1 MVSLQVKKGV
11 SSFTEQVSLKDIIGI
26 IIGSLI
32 LVVAIQSILIP
43 AKVLTGGV
51 TGIAIV
57 LKFMTGIDVWVWF
70 MLLNVPIFLAGYKFV
85 SRRFVFYSLFA
96 TLLQSFLLGIMP
108 PVDLGMDNLLL
119 AAIFGGALNGLGS
132 GIILRYKASS
142 GGMDIIAVIVKR
154 IWGYSI
160 GQTFFIGNLAVLA
173 LSLAVFNLELALF
186 SAISIYVFSKTLD
199 AVEAGPNVARTA
211 MIISEQSEA
220 IAYAIMSELSRGCT
234 YIPGEGAYSGRQRR
248 IILVTVGKTQLPRLK
263 EIVFQIDSEAFII
276 VNETIEAFGKGF
288 SSSKVDF

>member
-1 MVSLQVKKGV
+1 MVSMQVKKGI
-11 SSFTEQVSLKDIIGI
+11 SSFTEQVSWKDIVGI
-26 IIGSLI
+26 IAGSI
-32 LVVAIQSILIP
+32 IVVIAIQSILIP
-43 AKVLTGGV
+43 ARVLTGGV

-57 LKFMTGIDVWVWF
+57 LQFITGVDVWVWF
-70 MLLNVPIFLAGYKFV
+70 ILLNIPIFLAGYKFV

-96 TLLQSFLLGIMP
+96 TLLQTFLLGIMP
-108 PVDLGMDNLLL
+108 PIDLNLDNLLL

-142 GGMDIIAVIVKR
+142 GGMDIVAVIVKR
-154 IWGYSI
+154 LWGYSI

-199 AVEAGPNVARTA
+199 AVEAGPNVTRTS

-220 IAYAIMSELSRGCT
+220 IAYAIMNELGRGCT
-234 YIPGEGAYSGRQRR
+234 YIPAEGAYSGRHRK

-263 EIVFQIDSEAFII
+263 EIVFQIDAEAFII
-276 VNETIEAFGKGF
+276 INETIEAFGKGF
-288 SSSKVDF
+288 SPSNVDF

>member
-1 MVSLQVKKGV
+1 MVSMQLKKGV

-26 IIGSLI
+26 IVGSLI
-32 LVVAIQSILIP
+32 LVIAIQSILIP

-70 MLLNVPIFLAGYKFV
+70 MLLNIPIFIAGYKFV

-96 TLLQSFLLGIMP
+96 TLLQSFLLAVMP
-108 PVDLGMDNLLL
+108 PIDLGIDNLLL

-142 GGMDIIAVIVKR
+142 GGMDIVAVIVKR
-154 IWGYSI
+154 LWGYSI

-199 AVEAGPNVARTA
+199 AVEAGPNVTRTA

-220 IAYAIMSELSRGCT
+220 IAYTIMNELIRGCT
-234 YIPGEGAYSGRQRR
+234 YIPAEGAYSGKQRR

-263 EIVFQIDSEAFII
+263 EIVFQIDPEAFII

>member
-1 MVSLQVKKGV
+1 MPIKKGI
-11 SSFTEQVSLKDIIGI
+11 SSWGEQVSWKDIIGI
-26 IIGSLI
+26 IAGSI
-32 LVVAIQSILIP
+32 IVVIAIQSILIP

-57 LKFMTGIDVWVWF
+57 LQFITGIDVWVWF
-70 MLLNVPIFLAGYKFV
+70 ILLNIPIFLAGYKFV

-96 TLLQSFLLGIMP
+96 TLLQTVLLGIMP
-108 PVDLGMDNLLL
+108 PIDLNLDNLLL

-160 GQTFFIGNLAVLA
+160 GQTFFIGNLVVLA

-199 AVEAGPNVARTA
+199 AVEAGPNVTRTA
-211 MIISEQSEA
+211 MIISEQAEA
-220 IAYAIMSELSRGCT
+220 IAYAIMNDLGRGCT
-234 YIPGEGAYSGRQRR
+234 YIPAEGAYSGRQRK

-276 VNETIEAFGKGF
+276 INETIEAFGKGF
-288 SSSKVDF
+288 SPSNVDF

>member
-1 MVSLQVKKGV
+1 MVSMQLKKGI
-11 SSFTEQVSLKDIIGI
+11 SSFSEQVSWKDIIGI
-26 IIGSLI
+26 IIGSI
-32 LVVAIQSILIP
+32 IVVIAIQSILIP

-57 LKFMTGIDVWVWF
+57 LKFVTGIDVWVWF
-70 MLLNVPIFLAGYKFV
+70 ILLNIPIFLAGYKFV

-96 TLLQSFLLGIMP
+96 TLLQTFLLGIMP
-108 PVDLGMDNLLL
+108 PINLDLDNLLL

-142 GGMDIIAVIVKR
+142 GGMDIVAVIVKR

-160 GQTFFIGNLAVLA
+160 GQTFFVGNLAVLA

-199 AVEAGPNVARTA
+199 AVEAGPNVTRTA

-220 IAYAIMSELSRGCT
+220 IAYAIMNELGRGCT
-234 YIPGEGAYSGRQRR
+234 YIPAEGAYSGRQRK

-276 VNETIEAFGKGF
+276 INETIEAFGKGF
-288 SSSKVDF
+288 SPSNVDF